1 MFGTIR
7 NVNAETLRHKDLKY
21 PTHDLCLAKISHS
34 SLVQKIHALVALP
47 LDAGILC
54 TSDLCEIQNTL
65 LIIRD
70 SLRSSSHDIVGY
82 FLPATRHQ
90 WGILRP
96 YTAKSQYRSIPY
108 GICNIEIHSDIT
120 QFSVTRFG
128 FFNSESGQK
137 NNLKT
142 TKFQML

>member
-7 NVNAETLRHKDLKY
+7 NVNAETLRRKDLKY
-21 PTHDLCLAKISHS
+21 PTHDLCLAQISHA

-70 SLRSSSHDIVGY
+70 SLCSSSHDIVGY
-82 FLPATRHQ
+82 LPRVIS
-90 WGILRP
+90 GI
-96 YTAKSQYRSIPY
+96 
-108 GICNIEIHSDIT
+108 
-120 QFSVTRFG
+120 F
-128 FFNSESGQK
+128 
-137 NNLKT
+137 
-142 TKFQML
+142 

>member
-82 FLPATRHQ
+82 LLPATRHQ
-90 WGILRP
+90 WGILNP
-96 YTAKSQYRSIPY
+96 YAAKSQHC
-108 GICNIEIHSDIT
+108 CNHY
-120 QFSVTRFG
+120 F
-128 FFNSESGQK
+128 QK
-137 NNLKT
+137 HCH
-142 TKFQML
+142 KFQRCKWLRHQVTATLIPKNLDKSCRSFL

>member
-47 LDAGILC
+47 FDAGILC

-82 FLPATRHQ
+82 LLPATRHQ
-90 WGILRP
+90 WGILNP
-96 YTAKSQYRSIPY
+96 YAAKFLVFMHLHFLDARIFDE
-108 GICNIEIHSDIT
+108 N
-120 QFSVTRFG
+120 R
-128 FFNSESGQK
+128 
-137 NNLKT
+137 LKT
-142 TKFQML
+142 SQCPRTDLNKRLLPKPMTTTG